1 MILSL
6 CLPVLVR
13 NDGPNTSIYQGNN
26 NGRHGVT
33 GFSFSLE
40 SYKEK
45 EVIQ

>member
-6 CLPVLVR
+6 CFPLRLR
-13 NDGPNTSIYQGNN
+13 NDGPNTSINQGNN
-26 NGRHGVT
+26 NGRHGFT